1 MSSKFPTPDTKHDPD
16 AVVPTIHL
24 KEGDTGPP
32 LEVRLTDDTDD
43 AIALDSSTDSVQFDL
58 EHPNRDD
65 VTLNNSAEI
74 TAGAEG
80 VVEYKWAS
88 GDTDTPG
95 QYFGEFVVT
104 FNEGESDERTET
116 FPSAGYIPVVIHE
129 QVEDAE

>member
-1 MSSKFPTPDTKHDPD
+1 MSSKFPTPETATDPE
-16 AVVPTIHL
+16 AVVPAVHL

-32 LEVRLTDDTDD
+32 LEVRLTDDTNDPT
-43 AIALDSSTDSVQFDL
+43 ALDSGTDSVQFSL
-58 EHPNRDD
+58 EHSDGSD
-65 VTLNNSAEI
+65 VALTNDAEI

-80 VVEYKWAS
+80 VVEYPWGD

-129 QVEDAE
+129 QVEGE